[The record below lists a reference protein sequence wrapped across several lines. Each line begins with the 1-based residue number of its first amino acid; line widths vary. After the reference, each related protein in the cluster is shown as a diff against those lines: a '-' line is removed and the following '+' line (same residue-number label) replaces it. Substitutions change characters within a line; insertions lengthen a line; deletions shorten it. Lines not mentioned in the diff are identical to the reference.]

1 MYWPKK
7 EKHQPIK
14 QCLNMLCALA
24 SRLLCRAENTDCL
37 FPNHIF
43 LKCVSNRNH
52 LFLAKWIL
60 GKDERGKNKG
70 RNSISIRHLSTALSH
85 SVKIDFTRDDHWTM
99 PKGYS
104 VFPDGVWFSEI
115 YLLTYLSVEISKSH
129 LICFGQVAP
138 EQRGSSISVRHLSA
152 PPPPCQI
159 WLLLLRRSWK
169 EDQSSQMKSSNRN
182 FLLSLTEH
190 ENIPEKII
198 DERNLKNSS
207 D

>member
-43 LKCVSNRNH
+43 LKCVSKRNH

-115 YLLTYLSVEISKSH
+115 YLLTYLYVEISKSH

-138 EQRGSSISVRHLSA
+138 EQRGSSISVRHLTA
-152 PPPPCQI
+152 PPPPCQNWRSVI
-159 WLLLLRRSWK
+159 ANEVFQLKFPPQLDRTPKKWLLELMK
-169 EDQSSQMKSSNRN
+169 E
-182 FLLSLTEH
+182 T
-190 ENIPEKII
+190 
-198 DERNLKNSS
+198 
-207 D
+207 